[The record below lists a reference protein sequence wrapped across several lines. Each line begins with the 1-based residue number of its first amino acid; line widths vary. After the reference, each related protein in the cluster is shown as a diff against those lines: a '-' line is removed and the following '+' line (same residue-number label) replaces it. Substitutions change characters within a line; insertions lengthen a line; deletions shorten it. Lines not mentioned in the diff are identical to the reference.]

1 MDGQGGSRLWL
12 RWVAANALA
21 ELVGLGSTLAIDYG
35 IIARVAAAKSIMA
48 SMVGILLVTISGA
61 IEGGIVGLAQWA
73 VLRSPFPRIAR
84 RSWIGA
90 TVVGAMVAW
99 FFGSLPSTLMDM
111 GGQQSGGAA
120 QEPSTL
126 IVLLLAAAMG
136 LFLGF
141 ILAYPQWRALRQAAE
156 GAWIWLP
163 ANCVAWALGMPTIF
177 AAMDIAVRSPTLL
190 GSIAIV
196 ALGVLLAGALV
207 GAVHGLALVRL
218 ASRARGASVSDAR
231 AGG

>member
-1 MDGQGGSRLWL
+1 MDRRRGFRLWL
-12 RWVAANALA
+12 WWVAANSLA
-21 ELVGLGSTLAIDYG
+21 ELLGLGLTLAVDYG
-35 IIARVAAAKSIMA
+35 IISRIAAAASIVA
-48 SMVGILLVTISGA
+48 SIVGILLVTISGA
-61 IEGGIVGLAQWA
+61 IEGLIVGLAQWS
-73 VLRSPFPRIAR
+73 VLRRSFPLVAR

-90 TVVGAMVAW
+90 TVLGAMVAW

-120 QEPSTL
+120 QEPPTA

-141 ILAYPQWRALRQAAE
+141 ILGYPQWRVLRKAAE
-156 GAWIWLP
+156 RTWIWLP
-163 ANCVAWALGMPTIF
+163 ANCAAWALGMPTIF
-177 AAMDIAVRSPTLL
+177 AVMDIAFRSPALPA
-190 GSIAIV
+190 SITII

-218 ASRARGASVSDAR
+218 FSKAHATSISGAK
-231 AGG
+231 

>member
-1 MDGQGGSRLWL
+1 MDRRGGFQLWL

-21 ELVGLGSTLAIDYG
+21 ELVGLGLTFAVDYG
-35 IIARVAAAKSIMA
+35 IIARVAAAQSILA
-48 SMVGILLVTISGA
+48 SIAGILLVTVSGA

-73 VLRSPFPRIAR
+73 VLRRPFPSVAR

-111 GGQQSGGAA
+111 GEQQSGGAA

-141 ILAYPQWRALRQAAE
+141 ILAYPQWRVLRKVAE

-163 ANCVAWALGMPTIF
+163 ANCAAWALGMPTIF
-177 AAMDIAVRSPTLL
+177 AAMDIAFRSPTLL
-190 GSIAIV
+190 GSLAII
-196 ALGVLLAGALV
+196 ALGVLLAGMLV

-218 ASRARGASVSDAR
+218 ASSPRGT
-231 AGG
+231 